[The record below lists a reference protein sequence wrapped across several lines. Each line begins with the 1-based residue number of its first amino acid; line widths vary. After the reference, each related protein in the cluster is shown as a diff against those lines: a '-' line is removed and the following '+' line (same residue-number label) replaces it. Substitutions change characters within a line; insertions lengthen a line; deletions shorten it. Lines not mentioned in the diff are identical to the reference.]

1 MIEIEIPQD
10 ISKYESKLIGPFTTR
25 QTICV
30 AGLLVGCISS
40 FFAVSSVFGE
50 DSPLRLLVPMIIA
63 IPFALIGWY
72 KPYGMHFEK
81 FVKSVF
87 VSLILSPAKR
97 LYKIDNVYDRFDK
110 MIDAEE
116 KAKLAKESQQN
127 TKESKSK
134 KRKGAG

>member
-30 AGLLVGCISS
+30 VGLAVGCISS
-40 FFAVSSVFGE
+40 FFAVSS
-50 DSPLRLLVPMIIA
+50 
-63 IPFALIGWY
+63 PFALIGWY

-81 FVKSVF
+81 FAKSVF
-87 VSLILSPAKR
+87 VSLILAPAKR

-127 TKESKSK
+127 TKKSKSK